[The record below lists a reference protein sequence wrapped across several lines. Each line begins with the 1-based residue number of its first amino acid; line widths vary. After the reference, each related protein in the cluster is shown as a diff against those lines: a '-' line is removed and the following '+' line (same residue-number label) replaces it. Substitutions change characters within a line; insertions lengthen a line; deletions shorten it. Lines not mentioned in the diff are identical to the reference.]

1 MSTRKGKAGEERAC
15 RYLRRCGYT
24 IVDRNARMGRGE
36 IDIVALDDELLAF
49 VEVRVRPTPESGLL
63 SVTPDKCARLRSAAS
78 AWLGAHPRFA
88 GLQCRFDLIILSP
101 ARHRWL
107 PPRIEH
113 MKDIIRDIG

>member
-36 IDIVALDDELLAF
+36 IDIVALDGVILVF
-49 VEVRVRPTPESGLL
+49 VEVKVRDRVEAGLLALTPE
-63 SVTPDKCARLRSAAS
+63 KCRRLNSAAS